1 MRVDEEVARD
11 LRELEKALWNGKKM
25 GEFAMALAL
34 DGFASR
40 LEGKPRFDWE
50 HARFDLKEALW
61 VSWQEWEWLEG
72 VLNRMGADFVSATLV
87 DPERGD
93 LEARPERE
101 ADGSTTVRL
110 FRHDPRKGDGM

>member
-1 MRVDEEVARD
+1 
-11 LRELEKALWNGKKM
+11 
-25 GEFAMALAL
+25 
-34 DGFASR
+34 
-40 LEGKPRFDWE
+40 
-50 HARFDLKEALW
+50 
-61 VSWQEWEWLEG
+61 
-72 VLNRMGADFVSATLV
+72 V